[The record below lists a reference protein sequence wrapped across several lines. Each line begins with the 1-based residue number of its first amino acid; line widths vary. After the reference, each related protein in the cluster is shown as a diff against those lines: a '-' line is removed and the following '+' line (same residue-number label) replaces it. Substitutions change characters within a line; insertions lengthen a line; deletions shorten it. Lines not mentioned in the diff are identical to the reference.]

1 MKKRQEKTI
10 DKAIDR
16 EKHYRAF
23 LRDFGIADKVNGQIM
38 YGLISYHLDTEK
50 YYTAAWVHQ
59 RRKEY
64 KQYIHNKYR
73 SKK

>member
-10 DKAIDR
+10 DKTVDR
-16 EKHYRAF
+16 ERHYQAF
-23 LRDFGIADKVNGQIM
+23 LKRFGIKDKVNGQIM

-64 KQYIHNKYR
+64 KQYIR
-73 SKK
+73 SKYKRKK